1 MELTY
6 KPLGDFIHEV
16 DVRNNDLSI
25 TKLMGVNLNKEMMPS
40 VANIIDTDLS
50 KYKVVTKNQFVCK
63 LMSVGRD
70 ACLPIALKKDDE
82 PVIISSAYYAF
93 EVKNINEILP
103 EYLFMCFLRPIF
115 DKELWFKT
123 GGDVR
128 GGITWD
134 DFCATKIPYI
144 SIEEQFKFVHDYKVI
159 TDRILLLEK
168 INNNLLEINQCI
180 LSEFMLKE
188 QYNLEEL
195 SKIAD
200 IIDCLHSKK
209 PEYYS
214 KGTKQLL
221 QLENIKDNSFLDLS
235 YRFLISDSDYSL
247 WTKRHE
253 IKEGDCVI
261 TNVGRIGAVAQAP
274 YSTAVAMGRNMSCIT
289 LKNQFAY
296 PSFLITILTSNHIK
310 KEIIDNTDVGTIM
323 GALNVS
329 SIPKLKIPFFKKNV
343 FEKLEDELAKPRKMF
358 IDYSIEIARLN
369 LLKSELLIKISKETN
384 Y

>member
-329 SIPKLKIPFFKKNV
+329 SIPKLKIPFFKK
-343 FEKLEDELAKPRKMF
+343 M
-358 IDYSIEIARLN
+358 Y
-369 LLKSELLIKISKETN
+369 LKS
-384 Y
+384 